1 VEVTLFGDPYVRFS
15 NYFVVGT
22 CIQLKGSFEKWES
35 RNEWNFRVSEICL
48 LETIK
53 RVLTRQLQMTIQPG
67 TITKNQLDFFTQNM
81 KKYPGKA
88 RLKVIFL
95 DQIEKL
101 RVQMKTTEK
110 GFEMNDELTEF
121 LEKTPEIEVQ
131 VDFG

>member
-1 VEVTLFGDPYVRFS
+1 
-15 NYFVVGT
+15 
-22 CIQLKGSFEKWES
+22 
-35 RNEWNFRVSEICL
+35 
-48 LETIK
+48 
-53 RVLTRQLQMTIQPG
+53 MTIQPG

-131 VDFG
+131 VDFA